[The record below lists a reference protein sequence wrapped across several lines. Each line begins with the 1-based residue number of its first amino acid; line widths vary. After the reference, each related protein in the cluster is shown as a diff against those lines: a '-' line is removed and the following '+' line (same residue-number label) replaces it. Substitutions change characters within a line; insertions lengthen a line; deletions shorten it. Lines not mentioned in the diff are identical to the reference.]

1 MVIPR
6 DSQEGAARGHAVDAL
21 RKGGHD
27 HDHPHGPAEAP
38 FVDEGPTQGPP
49 EALILDIGGD
59 IGALILYAEESCL
72 GMEIDLTPVGAP
84 RSHHV
89 HTMIRRR
96 RAVNREFIAGVYPEL
111 VEGTYTVWGIDGH
124 PLGEV
129 SVQGGHVSEFRSGNC
144 RSYEECR
151 SA

>member
-1 MVIPR
+1 MGMRILEH
-6 DSQEGAARGHAVDAL
+6 QHQHQHQHEHHAGVVVEKPFIDDGPLDGPADAL
-21 RKGGHD
+21 M
-27 HDHPHGPAEAP
+27 
-38 FVDEGPTQGPP
+38 
-49 EALILDIGGD
+49 LDIGDD

-72 GMEIDLTPVGAP
+72 GLEIDVTPAGAP

-96 RAVNREFIAGVYPEL
+96 RAFDREFIAGVYPEL

-129 SVQGGHVSEFRSGNC
+129 TIFGGQVSEFRSGDC
-144 RSYEECR
+144 RAR
-151 SA
+151 S